1 MNFTKTGSASRTKI
15 LASSLVLISIVTSG
29 LSCTT
34 IDVPSLSEQLE
45 GEWRVSSYT
54 EERYHSSTNTVSRN
68 EVACGP
74 NDKMV
79 FSDRDRL
86 FVSFDTAGTA
96 AWTYKITD
104 ARTLS
109 IEGKSWTI
117 NHLDP
122 HQLQL
127 SSNQRDSSFKL
138 RDVVRYRLVR

>member
-34 IDVPSLSEQLE
+34 IDVLSLSEQLE

-109 IEGKSWTI
+109 ICGMAG
-117 NHLDP
+117 P
-122 HQLQL
+122 QG
-127 SSNQRDSSFKL
+127 
-138 RDVVRYRLVR
+138 